1 MSDNDFAHS
10 SDECIRNPAE
20 CQDGLSFSIFY
31 KPDYAETE
39 TDSALADPSSN
50 FEREYILSNG
60 GDVGSP
66 GFSIYREGDFFV
78 QIYSYEK
85 IVDVKVTYNKR
96 KFFKRKL

>member
-10 SDECIRNPAE
+10 SDDCIINPAE

-31 KPDYAETE
+31 MPDYAETE

-60 GDVGSP
+60 GDIGSP
-66 GFSIYREGDFFV
+66 GFSIYREGNFSL
-78 QIYSYEK
+78 Q
-85 IVDVKVTYNKR
+85 N
-96 KFFKRKL
+96 L